1 MRIDPK
7 ETSRRAF
14 TLIEMTLA
22 LSMTLTIAAVLLAL
36 LQQQLTFG
44 QALGKFSFLRDEA
57 PQVNTLLTSLTSR
70 ADNYRIFTNL
80 DSAKGF
86 TNAVRTGGKALR
98 LRFRKPDGTTQDGII
113 SFEERNGK
121 KELNYY
127 LKEGSALTW
136 SSNPRWTVSS
146 KPSNVVFDNSFGILH
161 ITMTGPSGDEITYAG
176 NPE

>member
-1 MRIDPK
+1 MNTQPRQ
-7 ETSRRAF
+7 TRRRAF

-22 LSMTLTIAAVLLAL
+22 LSMTLTIAAVLLLL
-36 LQQQLTFG
+36 LQQQISFG
-44 QALGKFSFLRDEA
+44 QALAKFNFLRDDA

-70 ADNYRIFTNL
+70 ADSYRIFANL

-98 LRFRKPDGTTQDGII
+98 LRFRNPDGSTQDGII

-121 KELNYY
+121 SELNYY
-127 LKEGSALTW
+127 LKDGNTSAW

-146 KPSNVVFDNSFGILH
+146 KPSNVVFDNSLGILH
-161 ITMTGPSGDEITYAG
+161 VTMTGPNGDEITYAG

>member
-1 MRIDPK
+1 MTTNRK
-7 ETSRRAF
+7 TLRSGAF

-22 LSMTLTIAAVLLAL
+22 LSMTLTIAAVLLVL
-36 LQQQLTFG
+36 LQQQLSFG

-70 ADNYRIFTNL
+70 ADSYRIFTDL
-80 DSAKGF
+80 DSAKSF
-86 TNAVRTGGKALR
+86 SNAVRSGGKALR

-113 SFEERNGK
+113 SFEERNGS

-127 LKEGSALTW
+127 LKDGNTTAW
-136 SSNPRWTVSS
+136 SSTPRWTVSS
-146 KPSNVVFDNSFGILH
+146 QPENIVFDNNFGILLVT
-161 ITMTGPSGDEITYAG
+161 ITGPNGDEITYAG